1 MFLERRHEFGLQRY
15 RAGRV
20 RAIFALPP
28 SLQFLCPRPLVYIEL
43 FTPFSTA
50 FSPFHGMH
58 SLSHARQFD
67 GKRRTAVLSALDLAA
82 AIHLAPQY
90 KRLDPD
96 LDLTSLPD
104 MLTESRYFW
113 LNPHYNHYLNG
124 LINHW
129 RSVRDA
135 SQG

>member
-1 MFLERRHEFGLQRY
+1 
-15 RAGRV
+15 
-20 RAIFALPP
+20 
-28 SLQFLCPRPLVYIEL
+28 
-43 FTPFSTA
+43 
-50 FSPFHGMH
+50 
-58 SLSHARQFD
+58 FD
-67 GKRRTAVLSALDLAA
+67 GKCHTAVLSALNLAA

-96 LDLTSLPD
+96 LNLTMLPN

-113 LNPHYNHYLNG
+113 LNPHYNHYLNR

-129 RSVRDA
+129 RSVCDT